1 MGTRT
6 CCEEKKTMKPQS
18 TRLPWQATNFLYACV
33 VSVLTFCL
41 PANGMATQETS
52 KALETV
58 RGSGCYKF
66 GDEETPA
73 KARRGAMAI
82 AQEDAVRK
90 HHVFVESSIRVKNF
104 QLEEDL
110 IQTASAA
117 MLQDIH
123 VDNEDRKAQEICITV
138 TAKISPVSM
147 EDMIRQRVNAKE
159 IAQNAQSALVPE
171 QPAFGLKVWTNKPE
185 GRFLE
190 NEKLIIYVQSD
201 RDAYLKVDYFQADGT
216 VVHLVPNVYRGQAFI
231 KGGKKYAFGDETSP
245 EQFLINPP
253 YGTEAIKAIVGVR
266 PFDDSGVEG
275 ASSVSDSRTYLQSG
289 LRGIKVVAATSS
301 VEISTESRAVADYK
315 KNNAKPSAT
324 QKHP

>member
-1 MGTRT
+1 MT
-6 CCEEKKTMKPQS
+6 PQAK
-18 TRLPWQATNFLYACV
+18 RFPWLRSNFLYACTLG
-33 VSVLTFCL
+33 SLTFFL
-41 PANGMATQETS
+41 PACDTAAQGPP
-52 KALETV
+52 KAVETV
-58 RGSGCYKF
+58 HGSGCYKF

-73 KARRGAMAI
+73 KARRAAMAI

-90 HHVFVESSIRVKNF
+90 HHVFVDSSVRVKNF

-123 VDNEDRKAQEICITV
+123 VDKEDRKAQEICITV
-138 TAKISPVSM
+138 SAKISPVSM

-159 IAQNAQSALVPE
+159 IAQQAQSVLVPD
-171 QPAFGLKVWTNKPE
+171 QPTFGLKVWTNKSD

-201 RDAYLKVDYFQADGT
+201 RDAYLKLDYFQADGT

-245 EQFLINPP
+245 EQYIINAP
-253 YGTEAIKAIVGVR
+253 YGAETIKAIVGVR
-266 PFDDSGVEG
+266 PFEPSLDG
-275 ASSVSDSRTYLQSG
+275 AEAVSDSKAYLNGLQSG
-289 LRGIKVVAATSS
+289 LRGIKVVAAASS
-301 VEISTESRAVADYK
+301 AQIMTESQAVADYK
-315 KNNAKPSAT
+315 KGNTKPSAS

>member
-1 MGTRT
+1 MRHQDNRRT
-6 CCEEKKTMKPQS
+6 
-18 TRLPWQATNFLYACV
+18 WQTTDFLNALV
-33 VSVLTFCL
+33 FSSITVCL
-41 PANGMATQETS
+41 PIYSMAAQDAPTS
-52 KALETV
+52 LETV
-58 RGSGCYKF
+58 HGSGCYKF

-73 KARRGAMAI
+73 KARRAAMAI
-82 AQEDAVRK
+82 AQEQAVRS
-90 HHVFVESSIRVKNF
+90 HHVFVESSVRVKNF

-123 VDNEDRKAQEICITV
+123 VDKEDREAQQICITL

-159 IAQNAQSALVPE
+159 IAQNAQSALMPD
-171 QPAFGLKVWTNKPE
+171 QPAFRLKVWTNKPE

-190 NEKLIIYVQSD
+190 NEKLVIYVQSD
-201 RDAYLKVDYFQADGT
+201 RDAYLKLDYFQADGT

-245 EQFLINPP
+245 EQYVINAP

-266 PFDDSGVEG
+266 PFEASLDSGE
-275 ASSVSDSRTYLQSG
+275 AVSDSRTYLNGLQSG

-301 VEISTESRAVADYK
+301 VEILTESHAVADYK
-315 KNNAKPSAT
+315 KGNAKPSAS

>member
-1 MGTRT
+1 VRHQPDRRAWRT
-6 CCEEKKTMKPQS
+6 TG
-18 TRLPWQATNFLYACV
+18 FLYALV
-33 VSVLTFCL
+33 FSSIIVWL
-41 PANGMATQETS
+41 PVYSSAGQDAP

-82 AQEDAVRK
+82 AQEEAVRR
-90 HHVFVESSIRVKNF
+90 HHVFVESSARVKNF
-104 QLEEDL
+104 QLEEDI

-117 MLQDIH
+117 MLQEIQI
-123 VDNEDRKAQEICITV
+123 EKEERKAQEICITL
-138 TAKISPVSM
+138 TAKISPVSI
-147 EDMIRQRVNAKE
+147 EDMIRQRLNAKE
-159 IAQNAQSALVPE
+159 IARDAQGALVPDK
-171 QPAFGLKVWTNKPE
+171 PAFGLKVWTNKPE

-190 NEKLIIYVQSD
+190 DEKIVIYVQSD
-201 RDAYLKVDYFQADGT
+201 RDAYLKLDYFQADGT

-245 EQFLINPP
+245 EQFIIRPP
-253 YGTEAIKAIVGVR
+253 YGNEAIKAIVGVR
-266 PFDDSGVEG
+266 PFDSEAEG
-275 ASSVSDSRTYLQSG
+275 APSVSDSREYLQSG

-301 VEISTESRAVADYK
+301 VEISTESHTVADYK
-315 KNNAKPSAT
+315 KGTAKPAAP